1 MGAVSHCS
9 SLACRWDGCNG
20 AVRKLQGLFILPSI
34 PPAGDPASHHSRF
47 PSFPPSVIPAEAGI
61 HTALPPGVCHMLGR
75 SGFPLPD
82 PDRGAG
88 MTGAMPANPETGTMP
103 ANPENEKAL
112 WETDGANRALGG
124 LGFPRSERSVRWEEL
139 ARKNKPRGRG
149 AGFSRRSQ
157 YPRRNWEPEA
167 NRAPGGPGLL
177 KPN

>member
-1 MGAVSHCS
+1 MGQ
-9 SLACRWDGCNG
+9 LGNCRGFSFF
-20 AVRKLQGLFILPSI
+20 RQSR
-34 PPAGDPASHHSRF
+34 PPAIPRLIIPAFRHSRL

-61 HTALPPGVCHMLGR
+61 HTALPPEFCHMLGR